1 VLATST
7 DSISPSSLR
16 CAIWSS
22 RKWKRKA
29 LLLRRHEHDNRRRAG
44 ERNRLEVGAYTF
56 AGSQSLVAADGRADG
71 ALLFKGEVHEASST
85 ALARGM
91 LKARAYCGM
100 ILALDPGPK
109 MQPAYDFSLI
119 DEVRARQTACPDDMP
134 VAVMVERCDADLA
147 QALRRRDV
155 SRIILKP
162 FRARVILELV
172 SEFSGLARRAS
183 SA

>member
-1 VLATST
+1 MST
-7 DSISPSSLR
+7 TTGVGPAS
-16 CAIWSS
+16 AIDWRS
-22 RKWKRKA
+22 A
-29 LLLRRHEHDNRRRAG
+29 PILLLETNPLLRRTVVLTARS
-44 ERNRLEVGAYTF
+44 Y
-56 AGSQSLVAADGRADG
+56 
-71 ALLFKGEVHEASST
+71 FKGEVHEASST